1 MSSIHSFIQKHLL
14 RISEVPGM
22 MVPGTEGTVV
32 NSTDM
37 IRPLSSYGLVGAGL
51 RMENKEM
58 ITESLPSLSSP

>member
-14 RISEVPGM
+14 RISEVPG